1 MKRSLAVAVW
11 LAASV
16 AYAETPPDDATLRSS
31 VGWGQTVVP
40 ERASVTTQAGYDGA
54 QQRAQATGLVEATL
68 LPRLSVFA
76 GVTYG
81 DETTGVSRPAV
92 GGAFQIL
99 DPRLHLVGVRIS
111 GAYKPEGFAEPEGE
125 LESVLVLS
133 HLVDRDVART
143 FIAYGS
149 DPDGHESDAEVG
161 AGYLHRLADHWVVG
175 STARYRR
182 AIAMKTP
189 DGPRWDAVGG
199 AVGDLIVG
207 EWRVE
212 MLVGGGAVGAAKV
225 STGPLALVSVGVDL

>member
-1 MKRSLAVAVW
+1 MKRTIAAV
-11 LAASV
+11 LFGSAAIAS
-16 AYAETPPDDATLRSS
+16 AGTPPEDATLYSS

-40 ERASVTTQAGYDGA
+40 ERASVTTQAGYDGS
-54 QQRAQATGLVEATL
+54 QQRAQATGLVDATI

-81 DETTGVSRPAV
+81 DETAGVSRPAV

-99 DPRLHLVGVRIS
+99 DPRFHVVGVRVS
-111 GAYKPEGFAEPEGE
+111 GAYKPEGLAEPEGE

-161 AGYLHRLADHWVVG
+161 AGYLHRLADHWVIG

-199 AVGDLIVG
+199 AVGDLLVG

-225 STGPLALVSVGVDL
+225 STGPLALVSVGIDL